1 MVVGLLIPAICGYL
15 FTAIGAVEAANPTGQ
30 PIKLG
35 LSIWAPSFFTYIAQE
50 KGFFEKNNI
59 DVNLTLFQSTY
70 GPVTVFLINDQYE
83 FTRQGKEI
91 FESLMMIEDATK
103 IYYRLN
109 SVDILEG
116 VGEEEI
122 FKLIDRMKFNKGLK
136 QLIIQCRSVFNIGQT

>member
-1 MVVGLLIPAICGYL
+1 
-15 FTAIGAVEAANPTGQ
+15 
-30 PIKLG
+30 
-35 LSIWAPSFFTYIAQE
+35 
-50 KGFFEKNNI
+50 
-59 DVNLTLFQSTY
+59 
-70 GPVTVFLINDQYE
+70 LINDQYE
-83 FTRQGKEI
+83 LTRQGKEI

-122 FKLIDRMKFNKGLK
+122 FKLIDRMKFNKGFK